1 VTNSAPPGTLCSGSL
16 PGEKGIEY
24 IEITVETDNEA
35 AEAVSAVFSEY
46 SQTGPVVEELWS
58 NGAQLPTIRVKT
70 FVPAEHGGSLPRIE
84 EALWHLRQIYPFPAP
99 TIRWLSQADWAQA
112 WKADYTVQHIG
123 RHIVIKPSW
132 QSHAASA
139 DEVVVDLDPGLA
151 FGTGMHPSTRLCLL
165 ALEDYLRP
173 GDRVLDAGTGSGILA
188 IAAVKMGAGSASA
201 LDIDR
206 LALETAR
213 ANLVRNGVQ
222 EKVSLQRASLCPVA
236 DSACRNDPVPTFQD
250 GTSVSK
256 GFDLVLMNILA
267 EAIIQCAAGISAC
280 LSAEGRFIV
289 SGIIEPQEES
299 VRQALAAVGL
309 SVSERRAQGDW
320 VALCGCRSNL
330 QHNRKE
336 FGQGDQ
342 AP

>member
-1 VTNSAPPGTLCSGSL
+1 MKC
-16 PGEKGIEY
+16 

-46 SQTGPVVEELWS
+46 SQSGPVVEEIWS
-58 NGAQLPTIRVKT
+58 DGVQLPTIRVKT

-99 TIRWLSQADWAQA
+99 TIRWLSPADWAEA
-112 WKADYTVQHIG
+112 WKTDYTVQHIG
-123 RHIVIKPSW
+123 RHIVVKPCW
-132 QSHAASA
+132 RSHATSS
-139 DEVVVDLDPGLA
+139 DEVVIELDPGLA
-151 FGTGMHPSTRLCLL
+151 FGTGLHPSTRLCLR
-165 ALEDYLRP
+165 ALEDNLRP

-188 IAAVKMGAGSASA
+188 IAAVKMGADSAVA

-206 LALETAR
+206 MALETAQ

-222 EKVSLQRASLCPVA
+222 EKVSLRRASLCPVA
-236 DSACRNDPVPTFQD
+236 DSDCRNDPVPTFQD
-250 GTSVSK
+250 STSVAK

-267 EAIIQCAAGISAC
+267 KVIIQSAEAMAAC
-280 LSAEGRFIV
+280 LSAEGKFII

-309 SVSERRAQGDW
+309 SVSERRAQKDW
-320 VALCGCRSNL
+320 VALSGCRSDL
-330 QHNRKE
+330 PGDRKE
-336 FGQGDQ
+336 CRQGGR